1 MREDATRSPPPTNWS
16 VKSTKSSTWLGLA
29 LAGSPF
35 STERGRGLKQV
46 DFSLSKYFAITE
58 RQSVEFRAE
67 AINAFNT
74 PILLVQGYS
83 TDVFGGSNFGVINSS
98 TGARNL
104 QFALKYRF

>member
-1 MREDATRSPPPTNWS
+1 LAHPAPGTP
-16 VKSTKSSTWLGLA
+16 VSS
-29 LAGSPF
+29 
-35 STERGRGLKQV
+35 ERGPGLKNV

-74 PILLVQGYS
+74 PILPVQGYS
-83 TDVFGGSNFGVINSS
+83 TDLFGGSNFGVINTSER
-98 TGARNL
+98 ARNL